1 MSASPPPS
9 PPGRR
14 RGRGRGA
21 GDHVL
26 GDALEAFLRTQG
38 HGRAI
43 VLARISSAWPDVVG
57 PDVAAHAF
65 PVRLREGILV
75 VAVDHAGWATQLDFL
90 AEQILDRLTDVV
102 GPGLVERLEAT
113 LRRA

>member
-1 MSASPPPS
+1 MTTPPPV

-14 RGRGRGA
+14 RPPGS

-43 VLARISSAWPDVVG
+43 VLARVSSAWPDVVG
-57 PDVAAHAF
+57 ADVAAHAS
-65 PVRLREGILV
+65 PVRLREGTLV

-90 AEQILDRLTDVV
+90 AEQILDRLAHVV